1 MESKVKGTEE
11 QVAYAWLLD
20 WGMKIGLA
28 MLVVTFAMYLAG
40 VMKPYVPVE
49 NLVNG
54 DWKLP
59 IHGKEGA
66 PGYLEKENIKAGW
79 WWLTQIGKGD
89 FANFLGIAFL
99 AGVTIVCYLRILPI
113 LLAKKDRIYALIALL
128 EVLVLSLAA
137 SGLLRSGG
145 H

>member
-1 MESKVKGTEE
+1 MESKIKATEE
-11 QVAYAWLLD
+11 QRAYAWLLD

-28 MLVVTFAMYLAG
+28 MLVVTFALYLTG

-49 NLVNG
+49 NLVSG

-59 IHGKEGA
+59 VHGKEGQ
-66 PGYLEKENIKAGW
+66 PGYLEKNNIHAGW
-79 WWLTQIGKGD
+79 WWITQLQYGD
-89 FANFLGIAFL
+89 FQNFLGIAFL
-99 AGVTIVCYLRILPI
+99 AGVTIVCYLRVIPI
-113 LLAKKDRIYALIALL
+113 LFAKKDRIYAAIALV

>member
-1 MESKVKGTEE
+1 MESKIKATEE
-11 QVAYAWLLD
+11 QRAYAYLLD

-28 MLVVTFAMYLAG
+28 ILVVSFGMYLAG
-40 VMKPYVPVE
+40 IVKPYVPVE

-59 IHGKEGA
+59 VHGKEGQ
-66 PGYLEKENIKAGW
+66 PGYLEKNHIQAGW
-79 WWLTQIGKGD
+79 WWITQLKYGD
-89 FANFLGIAFL
+89 FQNFLGIAFL
-99 AGVTIVCYLRILPI
+99 AGVTIVCYLRVIPI
-113 LLAKKDRIYALIALL
+113 LLAKKDRVYALFALL

-137 SGLLRSGG
+137 SGLLRGGG

>member
-1 MESKVKGTEE
+1 MESKIKATEE

-28 MLVVTFAMYLAG
+28 MLVVTFGMYLLG

-54 DWKLP
+54 DWALP
-59 IHGKEGA
+59 VHGKKGH
-66 PGYLEKENIKAGW
+66 PGYLEKENIQAGW
-79 WWLTQIGKGD
+79 WWLSQVGKGD
-89 FANFLGIAFL
+89 FANFIGIAFL
-99 AGVTIVCYLRILPI
+99 AGVTIVCYIRILPI
-113 LLAKKDRIYALIALL
+113 LFSRKDWIYSVIAVL

-137 SGLLRSGG
+137 SGLLRGGG

>member
-1 MESKVKGTEE
+1 MESKIKATEE
-11 QVAYAWLLD
+11 QKAYAWLLD

-28 MLVVTFAMYLAG
+28 MLVLTFAMYLAG
-40 VMKPYVPVE
+40 VLKPYVPVE

-59 IHGKEGA
+59 IHGHDGK
-66 PGYLEKENIKAGW
+66 PGYLEKEHIQPGW
-79 WWLTQIGKGD
+79 WWLTQLNKGD
-89 FANFLGIAFL
+89 FVNFLGIAFL
-99 AGVTIVCYLRILPI
+99 AGVTIVCYLRVLPI
-113 LLAKKDRIYALIALL
+113 LLSKKDRIYSVIALL

-137 SGLLRSGG
+137 SGLLKSG